1 MATTLIGRLQL
12 LIQAKG
18 LGEAKKIVN
27 EMQAIENMAKRMSTA
42 GRGWGQGFQR
52 NLDKLGLNSREIRSV
67 QTSWNNLQ
75 NAIAN
80 GGLNKAMRKNEI
92 SAWKTATLGHFAAVR
107 ASMRDLERQAAMTGR
122 NMRRNMEMLYKPALV
137 AGGAYT
143 GTYFAGTMGRQALIA
158 GSKEARVQAEAKYSG
173 MTPQERAA
181 IDARANQL
189 AGTYRLSKA
198 DVLGVLK
205 DSLLSMKSQSDA
217 MAVSDADARAFLV
230 LSNSLGDADAARGG
244 LIAYKRAMDNIQRL
258 DPDTYVRMLDN
269 FVKMQQVLGPDL
281 NPQGFAQAIKFSR
294 TGGKVFG
301 EDFLSRWLP
310 LMIAETGGP
319 DAGTKLRAGFDQF
332 LSGKATKKSLTTQRN
347 YGLRDENNRLI
358 DEAGFVENPVVWI
371 DKHVRAAM
379 AKRGM
384 DSSNNVELARV
395 IGDLTSNRLAGDL
408 LSSVF
413 YNMDQ
418 YRRLLD
424 RSSDAAGLGA
434 ANSIQADNPFAAL
447 SGFKDAMSNLS
458 AAILPMPTIS
468 AGLNTLSDGINAFAQ
483 KLRLGDP
490 AVLTGLGIGAAAV
503 GGFAAWKGTMGLLA
517 LATAGPALHSA
528 AAALTAAAVAQGGGL
543 PGEIGKKAGKK
554 GGLLAALG
562 RWSPWAA
569 ALSLS
574 GSSANNSYLNMT
586 EDQRAAARQQARADA
601 ARYNARQ
608 PTVGSGTNPD
618 AARRRDLWQRN
629 FGGVEFEG
637 GRHRIGRE
645 QQAGLGDLVSEAKV
659 AGEQMQAALSPTGS
673 PVVDMTSMQ
682 AALALAQQLHSVIT
696 GLGAQASATAAKI
709 SADLRRAHS
718 DFGVAP

>member
-18 LGEAKKIVN
+18 LGEAKKIVGEIN
-27 EMQAIENMAKRMSTA
+27 KIEAASRKLANAP
-42 GRGWGQGFQR
+42 WGGGFQKQ
-52 NLDKLGLNSREIRSV
+52 LDKLGLNSREIRSV

-80 GGLNKAMRKNEI
+80 GGMNKALRKNEI
-92 SAWKTATLGHFAAVR
+92 SSWKTATLGHFAAVR
-107 ASMRDLERQAAMTGR
+107 ASMKELDRQAAMTGR

-384 DSSNNVELARV
+384 DSSDNVELARV

-468 AGLNTLSDGINAFAQ
+468 AGLNSLSDGINAFAQ

-490 AVLTGLGIGAAAV
+490 TVLTGLGIGAAAV

-543 PGEIGKKAGKK
+543 PGEIGKK
-554 GGLLAALG
+554 GGLWKGLAKWG
-562 RWSPWAA
+562 PWAA
-569 ALSLS
+569 VAAGLGAATQYSVSTLSTDY
-574 GSSANNSYLNMT
+574 ANMT
-586 EDQRAAARQQARADA
+586 RSRPGRLNWQGFGVNQEIRRRDA
-601 ARYNARQ
+601 ARSATQ
-608 PTVGSGTNPD
+608 
-618 AARRRDLWQRN
+618 
-629 FGGVEFEG
+629 GGNYEG
-637 GRHRIGRE
+637 GFHRAYAEGSAMPGEKIAIDPAIVADAQRIGE
-645 QQAGLGDLVSEAKV
+645 QVKT
-659 AGEQMQAALSPTGS
+659 ALSPTGS

-682 AALALAQQLHSVIT
+682 AALALAQQLQSVIT